1 MAGGAKKPVNIFRLK
16 DLGEPKE
23 VFNWRLWFAVISFG
37 LMGAA
42 RGVDEGLISGAFN
55 SKDFQHYINY
65 DSYSEVEQTNIKGN
79 VTAMV
84 QIGSVGGALFA
95 FLVCDRIGRIWATRQ
110 LCVIWIVGIAI
121 FMGNGGNLSAVYAGR
136 FIAGLGV
143 GQTVVVAPVYL
154 AEIAPASIRGLC
166 TCVFTGFVYLGIVL
180 AYFAN
185 YGCELNLGDATHNR
199 WLVPTSLHIMF
210 AGIIFLL
217 SFLQYESPRY
227 LIKRGNLEKAI
238 SNLSK
243 IRGLS
248 TDDEY
253 VMREISGIQTT
264 HEAEM
269 EATLGAGPI
278 GVIKETFLV
287 PSNLYRVYLTFMA
300 QLLSQ
305 WSGAGSI
312 TVYAPDLFKLLGVTG
327 KNESLLVT
335 AVFGIVKLVAAI
347 LCALFLVD
355 VIGRKRALL
364 LGITLQAISMIYIA
378 GFLTSVPDMGVV
390 DGYKVPEDK
399 KGASEGAIA
408 MIYVSGFGWA
418 LGWNSMQYLL
428 TAELFPLRIRAL
440 CTSMAMTLHFAN
452 QYGNARAVPNML
464 LPVAKGGI
472 DPKGTFW
479 CFAAITIIGGAWV
492 WFSIPE
498 TAGRSL
504 ESMDRLFALPWYK
517 IGRYGNRDADERDQ
531 VVDEKMEIAVQSHG
545 MAQHIERQDKE
556 GRV

>member
-16 DLGEPKE
+16 NLGEPKE
-23 VFNWRLWFAVISFG
+23 IFNWRLWFAVISFG

-55 SKDFQHYINY
+55 SKDFQRYINY
-65 DSYSEVEQTNIKGN
+65 SSYSTVEQTNIKAN
-79 VTAMV
+79 VSSMV

-95 FLVCDRIGRIWATRQ
+95 FLVCDRIGRTWATRQ
-110 LCVIWIVGIAI
+110 LCILWILGIAI
-121 FMGNGGNLSAVYAGR
+121 FMGNNGSLGAVYAGR

-185 YGCELNLGDATHNR
+185 YGCQVNIGDNTHKR
-199 WLVPTSLHIMF
+199 WEIPTSLHVIF
-210 AGIIFLL
+210 AGLIFIL

-227 LIKRGNLEKAI
+227 LIKKGEPEKALA
-238 SNLSK
+238 NLSR
-243 IRGLS
+243 IRNLPP
-248 TDDEY
+248 DHEY
-253 VMREISGIQTT
+253 VVREFTDIDAAHQ
-264 HEAEM
+264 AEM
-269 EATLGAGPI
+269 EATMGSGPLGI
-278 GVIKETFLV
+278 IKEAFCI
-287 PSNLYRVYLTFMA
+287 PSNLYRIYIALMA

-312 TVYAPDLFKLLGVTG
+312 TVYATDLFKLLGITG
-327 KNESLLVT
+327 NNENLLVT
-335 AVFGIVKLVAAI
+335 AIFGIIKLVAAV

-364 LGITLQAISMIYIA
+364 LGITFQAISMIYVA
-378 GFLTSVPDMGVV
+378 GFLTAVPEMGV
-390 DGYKVPEDK
+390 DDSFKLPAHK
-399 KGASEGAIA
+399 KGASQGAIA
-408 MIYVSGFGWA
+408 MIYISGFGWA

-440 CTSMAMTLHFAN
+440 ATSLAMTLHFAN
-452 QYGNARAVPNML
+452 QYGNSRAVPNML
-464 LPVAKGGI
+464 LPVAQGGI

-479 CFAAITIIGGAWV
+479 FFSIVTVIGGIWV

-504 ESMDRLFALPWYK
+504 ESMDRLFALPWYQ
-517 IGRYGNRDADERDQ
+517 IGRHGNQDAEDRDQ
-531 VVDEKMEIAVQSHG
+531 VMESKMEMVGTS
-545 MAQHIERQDKE
+545 QHIEKQDASA
-556 GRV
+556 RV

>member
-23 VFNWRLWFAVISFG
+23 VFNWRLWFSVISFG

-55 SKDFQHYINY
+55 SKDFQRYINY
-65 DSYSEVEQTNIKGN
+65 DSYSQVEQTNIKGN

-95 FLVCDRIGRIWATRQ
+95 FL
-110 LCVIWIVGIAI
+110 
-121 FMGNGGNLSAVYAGR
+121 
-136 FIAGLGV
+136 
-143 GQTVVVAPVYL
+143 
-154 AEIAPASIRGLC
+154 APASIRGLC

-185 YGCELNLGDATHNR
+185 YGCQINLGDNTHNR
-199 WLVPTSLHIMF
+199 WLVPTSLHIIF
-210 AGIIFLL
+210 AGLIFLL
-217 SFLQYESPRY
+217 SFLQHESPRY
-227 LIKRGNLEKAI
+227 LVKRGQLEKAI

-243 IRGLS
+243 IRGLPS
-248 TDDEY
+248 DDEY
-253 VMREISGIQTT
+253 VVREISSIQTT
-264 HEAEM
+264 HAAEM
-269 EATLGAGPI
+269 EATMGSGAM

-327 KNESLLVT
+327 NNESLLVT
-335 AVFGIVKLVAAI
+335 AVFGIIKLVAAI

-364 LGITLQAISMIYIA
+364 LGITLQAIAMIYIA
-378 GFLTSVPDMGVV
+378 GFLTSVPEMGV
-390 DGYKVPEDK
+390 DESYKVPADK
-399 KGASEGAIA
+399 KSASEGAIA
-408 MIYVSGFGWA
+408 MIYLSGFGWA

-464 LPVAKGGI
+464 LPVAEGGI

-479 CFAAITIIGGAWV
+479 CFAAITVIGGVWV

-517 IGRYGNRDADERDQ
+517 IGRYGNRDADERDL
-531 VVDEKMEIAVQSHG
+531 VVDEKMEMAVQTHG
-545 MAQHIERQDKE
+545 TAQHVERQDRE
-556 GRV
+556 NRV